1 MLVNVR
7 VIVERMDQADRKHEE
22 LFSVP
27 ADLLD
32 KVRKAGGLDTGSGS
46 EVSTI
51 ALQLMEAFVK
61 GYKEICHAS
70 IDGSGGEGDNRG
82 NSQERGSSGAGGGT
96 ARSVLLHEDLGQGE
110 KTGREEAELREK
122 AVLARRLNRLDRGL
136 ADD

>member
-7 VIVERMDQADRKHEE
+7 VIVERMDQAGVRHEE

-32 KVRKAGGLDTGSGS
+32 RFGAGGLDTGPGS

-70 IDGSGGEGDNRG
+70 IADANVRG
-82 NSQERGSSGAGGGT
+82 HDQERGGSGAGGGT
-96 ARSVLLHEDLGQGE
+96 ARSVLLHEDL
-110 KTGREEAELREK
+110 RENAR
-122 AVLARRLNRLDRGL
+122 LARKLNRLDRGL
-136 ADD
+136 GEDESGE

>member
-7 VIVERMDQADRKHEE
+7 VIVERMDQAGVRHEE

-32 KVRKAGGLDTGSGS
+32 RFGAGGLDTGPGS

-70 IDGSGGEGDNRG
+70 VGERD
-82 NSQERGSSGAGGGT
+82 SQERASSGAGGGT
-96 ARSVLLHEDLGQGE
+96 ARSVLLHEDLSE
-110 KTGREEAELREK
+110 NAR
-122 AVLARRLNRLDRGL
+122 LARKLNRLDRGL
-136 ADD
+136 GEDESGE